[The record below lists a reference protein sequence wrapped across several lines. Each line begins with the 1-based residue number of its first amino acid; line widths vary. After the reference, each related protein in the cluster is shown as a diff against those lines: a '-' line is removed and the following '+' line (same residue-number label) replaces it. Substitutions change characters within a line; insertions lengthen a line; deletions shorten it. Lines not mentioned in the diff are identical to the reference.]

1 MSAITFRLPD
11 NKHERLKELAKSQN
25 ISLNKLLDELS
36 TIALAN
42 FDTQN
47 RFKARAK
54 KGNIEEGLDILNKL

>member
-11 NKHERLKELAKSQN
+11 SKHERLKELAKTQN

-42 FDTQN
+42 FDAQN
-47 RFKARAK
+47 RFKARSQ
-54 KGNIEEGLDILNKL
+54 KGDTKRGLEILDKL